1 MGSHNCNCKALR
13 NRYKCPHCEK
23 GFMNE
28 WARLNCQKRCNE
40 LTEAIDKHPER
51 YKGIWKNCY

>member
-51 YKGIWKNCY
+51 YKGI